1 MKEISIE
8 ELEQWKSTG
17 KQHMLIDVREQEER
31 MQFHIGGEW
40 IPLGEI
46 VHHQNKIPTDIPVVF
61 YCRRGVRSAVAIH
74 QLLDQKPY
82 ENLFN
87 LKGGIGG

>member
-8 ELEQWKSTG
+8 ELEKWKAEG
-17 KQHMLIDVREQEER
+17 KKYLLVDVREEDER

-40 IPLGEI
+40 IPLAEI
-46 VHHQNKIPTDIPVVF
+46 PQHQERIPMDIPVVF

-74 QLLDQKPY
+74 QLQEMKPY
-82 ENLFN
+82 TNLIN